1 MRVLLTGS
9 TGLIGSA
16 IAARLLM
23 DGHEVTG
30 VGRRGGPQPGM
41 RWTTLDIRS
50 ASRPDDWLPL
60 LNGIDAVINCIGV
73 LQASTLDSTQ
83 AAHADGPAALF
94 AACEQAG
101 VSRVIHGIEAP

>member
-16 IAARLLM
+16 IAARLLA

-41 RWTTLDIRS
+41 RWITLDILN
-50 ASRPDDWLPL
+50 ALRPDDWRPPSQR
-60 LNGIDAVINCIGV
+60 N
-73 LQASTLDSTQ
+73 
-83 AAHADGPAALF
+83 
-94 AACEQAG
+94 
-101 VSRVIHGIEAP
+101 RRRR